1 MTSIMNNMY
10 AITCRPREKKY
21 GLICSLSSFIVR
33 ELLNPLSNGVSIR
46 LEILVVSSLTES
58 PLLRGFSS
66 SWSITL
72 IVVNVVAHDEHL
84 NYLTDYIFFFKCVF
98 CWRAYV

>member
-1 MTSIMNNMY
+1 MQSR
-10 AITCRPREKKY
+10 AGPERKKY

-72 IVVNVVAHDEHL
+72 IVVVTLLIYFINIHIFTCHVVYREQQR
-84 NYLTDYIFFFKCVF
+84 I
-98 CWRAYV
+98 